1 MSLSMVKQ
9 EVKSDMCV
17 KVLVQKDN
25 CANKIQHL
33 VILPLP
39 KRWGQRLENVAF
51 RTDVPSKLYLGQ
63 KGKKVAIRRR
73 SVLNCPRREHFRP
86 FGDMQRPW
94 GTVETNV

>member
-1 MSLSMVKQ
+1 MVKQ

-17 KVLVQKDN
+17 KVFVQKDN

-51 RTDVPSKLYLGQ
+51 RTDVPSKLYLAQ
-63 KGKKVAIRRR
+63 KGKKVASNQAAISTQLPTAGAFSTIR
-73 SVLNCPRREHFRP
+73 
-86 FGDMQRPW
+86 
-94 GTVETNV
+94 